1 MAAILNLPV
10 GDEDQTV
17 DAAEAVADDE
27 AAAGLEAVAAAATVA
42 GRAWYGAVYVPVTGY
57 NYGVAP

>member
-1 MAAILNLPV
+1 MGINCQVTFCYRFPPKVAAILNLPV

-42 GRAWYGAVYVPVTGY
+42 GRA
-57 NYGVAP
+57 